1 MERDYWL
8 PRGTDE
14 AGASAHLV
22 ELAESLGCRE
32 PRVPSRPQ
40 AASLARGREAILTA
54 VERAGGHAW
63 ARQLAASDPD
73 AAFCLC
79 LSLQQA
85 VVDSRRRWLPQPQS
99 AIRRRVEAAFAP
111 LGPSCMR
118 IVAAQLRGRVLGAA
132 QRALA
137 VVRLQA
143 AFLRMHCQCC
153 SQGPNAR
160 KREQLARQVRG
171 LGQECQKALMCC
183 KQFTVDMTDSNV
195 LISSL
200 YICTFTPCHQPAPFA
215 MFDTFVFGCWFCCYS
230 CCPDARD
237 ELAFGLGCRKLR
249 QMASSCCGQ
258 WWAPCPTGRRLRNA
272 QPSSSSTSCQA
283 TSGSLPT

>member
-1 MERDYWL
+1 MHGAGLLAATWH
-8 PRGTDE
+8 GTNE

-22 ELAESLGCRE
+22 QLAEWLGCRE
-32 PRVPSRPQ
+32 PRELPRHQ

-73 AAFCLC
+73 AASCLC

-85 VVDSRRRWLPQPQS
+85 VVDSRRGLPQ
-99 AIRRRVEAAFAP
+99 ATRRRVEAAFAP

-143 AFLRMHCQCC
+143 GFLRMHCQCC
-153 SQGPNAR
+153 SQEANACE
-160 KREQLARQVRG
+160 REQLARQVRG
-171 LGQECQKALMCC
+171 LGQE
-183 KQFTVDMTDSNV
+183 
-195 LISSL
+195 
-200 YICTFTPCHQPAPFA
+200 
-215 MFDTFVFGCWFCCYS
+215 
-230 CCPDARD
+230 
-237 ELAFGLGCRKLR
+237 
-249 QMASSCCGQ
+249 
-258 WWAPCPTGRRLRNA
+258 
-272 QPSSSSTSCQA
+272 
-283 TSGSLPT
+283 

>member
-153 SQGPNAR
+153 SQG
-160 KREQLARQVRG
+160 
-171 LGQECQKALMCC
+171 GQRSQEGAACTPGEGFGSGMSKGP
-183 KQFTVDMTDSNV
+183 DV
-195 LISSL
+195 L
-200 YICTFTPCHQPAPFA
+200 
-215 MFDTFVFGCWFCCYS
+215 
-230 CCPDARD
+230 
-237 ELAFGLGCRKLR
+237 
-249 QMASSCCGQ
+249 
-258 WWAPCPTGRRLRNA
+258 
-272 QPSSSSTSCQA
+272 
-283 TSGSLPT
+283 